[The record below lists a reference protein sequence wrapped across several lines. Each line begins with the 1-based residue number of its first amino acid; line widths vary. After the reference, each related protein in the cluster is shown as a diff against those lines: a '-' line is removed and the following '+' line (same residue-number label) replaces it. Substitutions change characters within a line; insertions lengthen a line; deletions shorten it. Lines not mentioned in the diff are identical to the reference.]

1 MDGNIIWIGENYI
14 AGLSETF
21 GARLH
26 RHPVIEIYAACDGDS
41 HVQTEHGM
49 VQGEIIVIGP
59 DTEHAIDDTG
69 KMGLALFL
77 DPLTEFGY
85 SLRQHLLGLCPSC
98 ILSADGIL
106 KAQMRML
113 QSMPTEEHLKSVS
126 ENLACTVQ
134 SSPIERPF
142 DEPVLQAIHLLSD
155 KDCEYEMETLAKQ
168 VFLSKSRLAHIFSE
182 QTGITLKEYLQYKR
196 LENACRKMLQGM
208 NITDAAYDTG
218 FSGSS
223 HIAVS
228 SIKLTGMQLRKM
240 LNL

>member
-1 MDGNIIWIGENYI
+1 
-14 AGLSETF
+14 
-21 GARLH
+21 
-26 RHPVIEIYAACDGDS
+26 
-41 HVQTEHGM
+41 
-49 VQGEIIVIGP
+49 
-59 DTEHAIDDTG
+59 
-69 KMGLALFL
+69 
-77 DPLTEFGY
+77 
-85 SLRQHLLGLCPSC
+85 
-98 ILSADGIL
+98 
-106 KAQMRML
+106 
-113 QSMPTEEHLKSVS
+113 
-126 ENLACTVQ
+126 
-134 SSPIERPF
+134 
-142 DEPVLQAIHLLSD
+142 
-155 KDCEYEMETLAKQ
+155 METLAKQ